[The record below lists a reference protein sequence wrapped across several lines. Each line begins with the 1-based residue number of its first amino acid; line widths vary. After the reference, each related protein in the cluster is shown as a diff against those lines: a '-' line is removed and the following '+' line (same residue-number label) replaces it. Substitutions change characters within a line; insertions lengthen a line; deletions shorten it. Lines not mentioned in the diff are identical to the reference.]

1 MSRERPAT
9 RLPPT
14 RVKAPKVVR
23 AKRGWRV
30 ALGAVSHRLGHRSE
44 WLAAALLMARGYQIL
59 GFRLKTRAGE
69 IDILARRG
77 KVLAVVEVKRRATLE
92 AALTAL
98 GPDQYDRLLAAGRS
112 VLRQRPS
119 LAGHVLRIDMVALAP
134 GRFPR
139 HRRGVVAFGRGAA

>member
-1 MSRERPAT
+1 MSADRPAT
-9 RLPPT
+9 RL
-14 RVKAPKVVR
+14 KAPRVVR
-23 AKRGWRV
+23 TKRGWRV

-44 WLAAALLMARGYQIL
+44 WLAAALLMAKGYQVL
-59 GFRLKTRAGE
+59 GFRLKTRSGE

-77 KVLAVVEVKRRATLE
+77 KVLAVVEVKRRSTLE

-98 GPDQYDRLLAAGRS
+98 GSDQYDRLLAAGRS

-119 LAGHVLRIDMVALAP
+119 LAGHVLRIDTVALAP

>member
-1 MSRERPAT
+1 VSRKRPEV

-44 WLAAALLMARGYQIL
+44 WWAAALLMARGYQIL

-77 KVLAVVEVKRRATLE
+77 RVLAVVEVKRRATLE

-98 GPDQYDRLLAAGRS
+98 GPDQADRLLSAGRS

-119 LAGHVLRIDMVALAP
+119 LAGHVLRIDDVALAP

-139 HRRGVVAFGRGAA
+139 HRRGVVAFGRGPA

>member
-1 MSRERPAT
+1 MTDPEARPGPAT
-9 RLPPT
+9 RL
-14 RVKAPKVVR
+14 KAEKVVR

-30 ALGAVSHRLGHRSE
+30 ALGSLSHRLGHRSE
-44 WLAAALLMARGYQIL
+44 WLAAAWLMGKGYQVL

-77 KVLAVVEVKRRATLE
+77 RTLAVVEVKRRPTLE
-92 AALTAL
+92 QALTAL
-98 GPDQYDRLLAAGRS
+98 GPDQYDRLLSAGRA

-139 HRRGVVAFGRGAA
+139 HRRGVTAFGRGAA

>member
-1 MSRERPAT
+1 VTPERPLV
-9 RLPPT
+9 RL
-14 RVKAPKVVR
+14 KAPRVAR
-23 AKRGWRV
+23 TKRGWRV

-44 WLAAALLMARGYQIL
+44 WLAAALLMARGYQVL

-92 AALTAL
+92 AALSAL
-98 GPDQYDRLLAAGRS
+98 RPDQYERLLSAGRA

-139 HRRGVVAFGRGAA
+139 HRRGVVASGRDAA

>member
-1 MSRERPAT
+1 VSPPPDPGR
-9 RLPPT
+9 PPT
-14 RVKAPKVVR
+14 KVRAPKILR

-30 ALGAVSHRLGHRSE
+30 ALGAASHRLGHRSE
-44 WLAAALLMARGYQIL
+44 WLAAALLMATGYQVL

-77 KVLAVVEVKRRATLE
+77 KVLAVVEVKRRTTLE

>member
-1 MSRERPAT
+1 MDIAEEKQAQRTSG
-9 RLPPT
+9 
-14 RVKAPKVVR
+14 KAARR
-23 AKRGWRV
+23 ALSPEQR
-30 ALGAVSHRLGHRSE
+30 
-44 WLAAALLMARGYQIL
+44 AAANAALCARLWQLDAVQNAQTILLYAAFGGEAGL
-59 GFRLKTRAGE
+59 AGFAAE
-69 IDILARRG
+69 AARRG

-98 GPDQYDRLLAAGRS
+98 GADQYDRLLAAGRS

>member
-1 MSRERPAT
+1 MSVQRPLV
-9 RLPPT
+9 RL
-14 RVKAPKVVR
+14 KAPRAVQ

-44 WLAAALLMARGYQIL
+44 WLAAAMLMARGYQVL

-139 HRRGVVAFGRGAA
+139 HRRGVAASGRGAA

>member
-1 MSRERPAT
+1 VSPDRPAT

-14 RVKAPKVVR
+14 RVKAPKIERVR
-23 AKRGWRV
+23 RGWRV
-30 ALGAVSHRLGHRSE
+30 ALGAAAHRAGHRSE
-44 WLAAALLMARGYQIL
+44 WLAAAWLMVCGYQIL

-77 KVLAVVEVKRRATLE
+77 RVLAVVEVKRRATLE
-92 AALTAL
+92 AALSAL
-98 GPDQYDRLLAAGRS
+98 GPDQYDRLVSAGRS

-139 HRRGVVAFGRGAA
+139 HRPGVAARGRGAA

>member
-1 MSRERPAT
+1 M
-9 RLPPT
+9 
-14 RVKAPKVVR
+14 KQ
-23 AKRGWRV
+23 KRGWRV

-44 WLAAALLMARGYQIL
+44 WLAAGLLMAKGYQVL
-59 GFRLKTRAGE
+59 GFRLTTRAGE

-77 KVLAVVEVKRRATLE
+77 RVLAVVEVKRRATME
-92 AALTAL
+92 AALQAL
-98 GPDQYDRLLAAGRS
+98 GPDQDDRLLAAGRS

-139 HRRGVVAFGRGAA
+139 HRRGVAASGRAPHDPR